1 MKNDN
6 GINLIRGIFK
16 FIYFMSSK
24 IIKNKEETL
33 VKEENTPVESI
44 PVNVL
49 FMLRVSYSYCGAV
62 PAF

>member
-33 VKEENTPVESI
+33 VKEENTPVENI

-49 FMLRVSYSYCGAV
+49 FMLQLMPSFPYM
-62 PAF
+62 P

>member
-6 GINLIRGIFK
+6 GINLIRRIFK

-33 VKEENTPVESI
+33 VKEENTPVENI

-49 FMLRVSYSYCGAV
+49 FMLQLMPSFPYM
-62 PAF
+62 P